1 MRTSPR
7 SELRSPPREG
17 APRPRSG
24 PFGAGSRAR
33 AGARGFT
40 LIELLVA
47 LALLG
52 LMSATLFGSLALAGR
67 SWDAGEAKVDETA
80 SMRVAHEFLRAQL
93 EGQHTQRMKKMPEW
107 PILFTGEREEMRF
120 AAPLPARV
128 QGGGVWY
135 YRLYV
140 GEVDGHASLVV
151 DRMIPDVTGTALPDF
166 AGAEH
171 SVLARGIKS
180 ITLGYLG
187 PDPGVAAGAGFEPA
201 WRERWEDKQ
210 RLPQLIRIDVETERG
225 VKWPTFYAV
234 PREAPEAGCRG
245 WDNARARCAQG

>member
-1 MRTSPR
+1 MRPAANR
-7 SELRSPPREG
+7 R
-17 APRPRSG
+17 RPADADAQACTRRG
-24 PFGAGSRAR
+24 P
-33 AGARGFT
+33 AGADRASGFT
-40 LIELLVA
+40 LVELLVA

-67 SWDAGEAKVDETA
+67 SWDAGEAKVNDTA

-93 EGQHTQRMKKMPEW
+93 EGQHAQRMKRLPEW
-107 PILFTGEREEMRF
+107 PILFMGDRTEMRF

-128 QGGGVWY
+128 QGGGIWY

-140 GEVDGHASLVV
+140 GEVDGHSSLVV
-151 DRMIPDVTGTALPDF
+151 DRMIPDVTAAALPEF

-171 SVLARGIKS
+171 SVLAKGVKS
-180 ITLGYLG
+180 LTLGYLG
-187 PDPGVAAGAGFEPA
+187 VDPGVAAGGGFEPA
-201 WRERWEDKQ
+201 WRERWEDRQ

-225 VKWPTFYAV
+225 DKWPTLYTV
-234 PREAPEAGCRG
+234 PREAPEAACRA

>member
-7 SELRSPPREG
+7 NELRSSPPEG
-17 APRPRSG
+17 ARRPWGG
-24 PFGAGSRAR
+24 P
-33 AGARGFT
+33 AGAVHCRASGFT

-67 SWDAGEAKVDETA
+67 SWDAGEAKVNDNA

-93 EGQHTQRMKKMPEW
+93 EGQHAQRMKKMPEW
-107 PILFTGEREEMRF
+107 PILFMGDRAEMRF

-140 GEVDGHASLVV
+140 GEVDGRSSLVV
-151 DRMIPDVTGTALPDF
+151 DRMIPDVTASALPEF

-171 SVLARGIKS
+171 SVLATGIKS

-187 PDPGVAAGAGFEPA
+187 VDPGVAAGASFEPA
-201 WRERWEDKQ
+201 WRERWEDRQ

-225 VKWPTFYAV
+225 TRWPTLYTV
-234 PREAPEAGCRG
+234 PREAPEAACRG
-245 WDNARARCAQG
+245 WDNARGRCAQG